1 MPHATIVEE
10 FPKTALSRR
19 TGDVL
24 AAAATGPVCLTD
36 HGKPRFVLMTM
47 AQFERLSGR
56 TDGRTE
62 DWNQGPLAGGASAF
76 SRRDRRADVRHLIW
90 GPGTGA
96 GDWELSGAAI
106 GKPALGVIRRASRP
120 CERGR
125 FDTKTD
131 W

>member
-56 TDGRTE
+56 TDSPFAGRTGDLSPE
-62 DWNQGPLAGGASAF
+62 EESLLLA
-76 SRRDRRADVRHLIW
+76 
-90 GPGTGA
+90 
-96 GDWELSGAAI
+96 
-106 GKPALGVIRRASRP
+106 ALD
-120 CERGR
+120 ERMC
-125 FDTKTD
+125 DI
-131 W
+131 

>member
-62 DWNQGPLAGGASAF
+62 DWTRDLSPEEQALFLAEID
-76 SRRDRRADVRHLIW
+76 DRMCNI
-90 GPGTGA
+90 
-96 GDWELSGAAI
+96 
-106 GKPALGVIRRASRP
+106 
-120 CERGR
+120 
-125 FDTKTD
+125 
-131 W
+131 